1 MPLVTVF
8 GGSGGIGRQVVKL
21 LAQRGDQ
28 VRVAVRNP
36 QAALLLKP
44 MGDVGQITPVQANI
58 RNLES
63 VKSAVAGA
71 DQVINLVGIL
81 TESGP
86 QKFPAV
92 QTHGADNVATADF
105 TDSKLRMFA

>member
-28 VRVAVRNP
+28 VRVAVRDP

-63 VKSAVAGA
+63 VKSAIAGA
-71 DQVINLVGIL
+71 DQVVNLVGIL

-86 QKFPAV
+86 QQFPC
-92 QTHGADNVATADF
+92 GANP
-105 TDSKLRMFA
+105 RRG

>member
-71 DQVINLVGIL
+71 DQVVNLVGIL

-86 QKFPAV
+86 QQFPAV
-92 QTHGADNVATADF
+92 QTHGADNVATAAAAAG
-105 TDSKLRMFA
+105 TNR